1 MKNLRYFLPL
11 LFVLFSTCKKP
22 KENRIEDR
30 PNTEKKSREEVRDL
44 SSFFKAE
51 GFDTGCFVLYDQNED
66 RYIRYNPNRCGERF
80 SPASTFKIPNSLIGL
95 ETGVIPD
102 ENFVLKWDGVKLRVP
117 AWNQDQD
124 LKAAIKNSTVW
135 YYQELA
141 RRVGEERMKKFVT
154 AFEYGNRDISGGI
167 DQFWLSGSLRISADE
182 QIAFLRKL
190 AADKLPVSQ
199 RTLDIVKNITVL
211 EETPEYTLHGKTGW
225 AQSTDKDLGW
235 LVGWVEKDKN
245 IYFYAMNIEAVEP
258 AKETFA
264 QARHTIL
271 RAILHEL
278 NIIPEQAPQD
288 NKK

>member
-30 PNTEKKSREEVRDL
+30 PNTEKKSREEVRNL

-66 RYIRYNPNRCGERF
+66 RYIRYNPKRCGDRF

-102 ENFVLKWDGVKLRVP
+102 ENFVLKWDGVKRWVP

-154 AFEYGNRDISGGI
+154 AFEYGNRDVSGGI
-167 DQFWLSGSLRISADE
+167 DQFWLRGSLRISADE
-182 QIAFLRKL
+182 QIVFLRKL
-190 AADKLPVSQ
+190 AADKLPVSK
-199 RTLDIVKNITVL
+199 RTLDIVKKITVL
-211 EETPEYTLHGKTGW
+211 EKTPEYTLHGKTGW

-264 QARHTIL
+264 QARHIIL

-278 NIIPEQAPQD
+278 NIIPEQTP
-288 NKK
+288 